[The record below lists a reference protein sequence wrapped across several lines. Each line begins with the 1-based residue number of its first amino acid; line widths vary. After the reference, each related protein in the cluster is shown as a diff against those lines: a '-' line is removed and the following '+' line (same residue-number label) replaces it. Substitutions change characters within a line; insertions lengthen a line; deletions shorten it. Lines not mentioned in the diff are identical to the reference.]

1 MILSNWAALPILV
14 SHHFLNEIKS
24 MHVVKL
30 LMDLCYEQM
39 FSLEVFYFTVT
50 FKRLLKWCEFV
61 FYYCWMQ
68 IIDAVV
74 AAHILNAV
82 LVIPKL
88 DKQSY
93 WKDSRFLLDMIY
105 TWMHFIIN
113 PFFRLVISFFGSNHS
128 FFCSDFSEIFD
139 VNWFISYLSKDVKIV
154 KDLPRMGN
162 ELIIPHTT
170 RVPRKCNAECYQTR
184 IRPILNKKHVSQFNV
199 RITSL
204 SSTCFLYLNMVPLLD
219 RNFCKITCS
228 LSKLMFCFSCWF
240 MCMSWLLW
248 KSIFFF
254 SSRDWCRSKS

>member
-1 MILSNWAALPILV
+1 
-14 SHHFLNEIKS
+14 
-24 MHVVKL
+24 
-30 LMDLCYEQM
+30 
-39 FSLEVFYFTVT
+39 
-50 FKRLLKWCEFV
+50 
-61 FYYCWMQ
+61 MQ

-105 TWMHFIIN
+105 TWMHFITN

-228 LSKLMFCFSCWF
+228 LSKLMFCFSC
-240 MCMSWLLW
+240 
-248 KSIFFF
+248 
-254 SSRDWCRSKS
+254 

>member
-1 MILSNWAALPILV
+1 
-14 SHHFLNEIKS
+14 
-24 MHVVKL
+24 
-30 LMDLCYEQM
+30 MDLRYEQM
-39 FSLEVFYFTVT
+39 FSLEVFSFTVT
-50 FKRLLKWCEFV
+50 FRRLLKWCEFE

-88 DKQSY
+88 DQQSY

-105 TWMHFIIN
+105 TWCILSSIPSFVQWFHF
-113 PFFRLVISFFGSNHS
+113 LGSNHS
-128 FFCSDFSEIFD
+128 FYCSNFSEIFD
-139 VNWFISYLSKDVKIV
+139 VNWFISYLSKDVKII

-184 IRPILNKKHVSQFNV
+184 IQPILNKKHVSQFNI

-204 SSTCFLYLNMVPLLD
+204 CLTCVLYLNMVPLLD
-219 RNFCKITCS
+219 RNFRKITCS
-228 LSKLMFCFSCWF
+228 FSKLVSCFSCWF
-240 MCMSWLLW
+240 ICVCPDYCE
-248 KSIFFF
+248 IQYFFLPVET
-254 SSRDWCRSKS
+254 DADPNQ